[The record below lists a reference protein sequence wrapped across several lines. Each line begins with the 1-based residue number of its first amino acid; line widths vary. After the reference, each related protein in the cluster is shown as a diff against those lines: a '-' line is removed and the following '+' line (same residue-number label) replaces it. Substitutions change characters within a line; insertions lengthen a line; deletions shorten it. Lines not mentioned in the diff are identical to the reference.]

1 MSVPAEAVVA
11 VATSAAAVV
20 AVGVGVA
27 ATLVAAV
34 ERPQAAEAI
43 TRVNRSQYQE
53 PLRSSEWLPLFS
65 ASSTEQQ
72 ELRRR

>member
-1 MSVPAEAVVA
+1 MSVPAAVGVA
-11 VATSAAAVV
+11 VATSAAAV

-34 ERPQAAEAI
+34 ERPQAAVAI
-43 TRVNRSQYQE
+43 TRVNRTQYQE
-53 PLRSSEWLPLFS
+53 PLRSSEGLLLFS

-72 ELRRR
+72 ALRRR